1 LLENGP
7 WGKAYLN
14 RFYRHVNDKFNN
26 NYRDVKN
33 WLINKDDPI
42 IHSFLTHPN
51 LRHDPIF
58 LGQLKAYCVMQEL
71 ELATLVFIDVG
82 VHL

>member
-1 LLENGP
+1 LEDGP

-14 RFYRHVNDKFNN
+14 RFYHHVNDKFND

-33 WLINKDDPI
+33 RFKNKDDLI
-42 IHSFLTHPN
+42 IHSFFTHPN

-58 LGQLKAYCVMQEL
+58 LDQLKAYCAMREL

>member
-1 LLENGP
+1 M
-7 WGKAYLN
+7 
-14 RFYRHVNDKFNN
+14 NDKFNN

-42 IHSFLTHPN
+42 IHSFVIHPN
-51 LRHDPIF
+51 LRHDPTF

-71 ELATLVFIDVG
+71 ELAILVFIDVG
-82 VHL
+82 FHL